1 MKKQEEEQKFYLD
14 KNVSIYDKTNPIN
27 QINQAYSA
35 EDNVQIKAVDER
47 LGELFKFKFDI
58 LKTSDESMKALVSNY
73 ETKRDSI

>member
-27 QINQAYSA
+27 QINQAYST